1 MNKKKERQ
9 CIFLSASIDFTA
21 QHLSCKES
29 INDPFFGL
37 LMLRAHSFAH
47 PPFQSTTY
55 PLSRVV
61 VGGY

>member
-1 MNKKKERQ
+1 MNKKKGRDNAF
-9 CIFLSASIDFTA
+9 FLSASIDFTA

-29 INDPFFGL
+29 INDPFGL

-47 PPFQSTTY
+47 PPFQSTSY